1 MSHRSHPL
9 QLSDVLREV
18 ARDAGF
24 KIEKDPASRADG
36 RFLVV
41 NPDMGVPDPNNAGSR
56 GKHAWMNATIR
67 DDHWFEAFCI
77 FDEISISACVACMD
91 SAEWGAWDQSVR
103 QLEVGTFDSMAESPW
118 FNSDHRMNFEGL
130 PNFAKVFKLSEP
142 DSLERIMRYLK
153 EYGHSDWSK

>member
-1 MSHRSHPL
+1 MSHRSHL
-9 QLSDVLREV
+9 LRLSDVLREV

-24 KIEKDPASRADG
+24 KIEKDPASRGDG

-41 NPDMGVPDPNNAGSR
+41 NPEIKFPDPDYAGSR
-56 GKHAWMNATIR
+56 GKHLWMNATIK

-77 FDEISISACVACMD
+77 SDEISISACIACMD

-103 QLEVGTFDSMAESPW
+103 QLEVGSFDSMSESPA
-118 FNSDHRMNFEGL
+118 FSPDYNLKGL

-142 DSLERIMRYLK
+142 DSLERIVRYLK
-153 EYGHSDWSK
+153 EYGHTDWSK